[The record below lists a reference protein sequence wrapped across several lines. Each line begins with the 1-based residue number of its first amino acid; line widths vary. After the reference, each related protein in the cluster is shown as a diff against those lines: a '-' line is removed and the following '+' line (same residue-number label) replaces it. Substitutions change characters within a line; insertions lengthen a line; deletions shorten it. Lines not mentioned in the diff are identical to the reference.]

1 MCSAKMVRTL
11 KQTSTAASNRRILN
25 RRHGRFMSS
34 SWRIGKAFGIGL
46 YIHWTFWLL
55 LLWVAAM
62 SWRSGYELALSLT
75 VLAAAFGCVLLHE
88 LGHALTARRFG

>member
-1 MCSAKMVRTL
+1 
-11 KQTSTAASNRRILN
+11 
-25 RRHGRFMSS
+25 MSS

-55 LLWVAAM
+55 PLWVTAA
-62 SWRSGYELALSLT
+62 SLQGGYELALSLG

-88 LGHALTARRFG
+88 LGHALTARQFGIGTRDITLYPI